1 MTDAFAANSEWMKSL
16 MREGIS
22 YLTSAALHGAGFAL
36 LLWAPGVRVEFTGLP
51 RGGPPPGWQQLASV
65 EMRRELVDPQDAP
78 LKTLAEFDAVSPSL
92 ERNVTETLLRSH
104 AAFEAQPVPPVTVVL
119 PVVPQSDSESAT
131 AELNPRPAPQPVI
144 EPLRPEFQEL
154 LAESLRSAPVY
165 RATSAPPLP
174 EALPPRETPPVESRT
189 IEPPKP
195 VAAATRTEPSASVPR
210 PPTPERNPSKASPQ
224 KQTDAPR
231 NRAASESSESSAPG
245 AHPAPGVDEFPR
257 IEPGNRPPVYPQEAA
272 AAGLSGDVLL
282 LVQVNAAGRATDL
295 RVLSSSNVPAL
306 DHAALEAVRQWRFR
320 PAQRGGR
327 AVAWPV
333 KVPVRFRIE
342 P

>member
-1 MTDAFAANSEWMKSL
+1 

-65 EMRRELVDPQDAP
+65 EMRRELFGPQEAP
-78 LKTLAEFDAVSPSL
+78 VETLAEFDSATPVPEQDVADS
-92 ERNVTETLLRSH
+92 LLRNS
-104 AAFEAQPVPPVTVVL
+104 AALEAQPVPPVTAVL
-119 PVVPQSDSESAT
+119 PAVSQAVAESSNSEPK
-131 AELNPRPAPQPVI
+131 PRPAPRPVI
-144 EPLRPEFQEL
+144 EPLRPEFHEL

-174 EALPPRETPPVESRT
+174 EALPPRETPPVTSRT
-189 IEPPKP
+189 TEPAKP
-195 VAAATRTEPSASVPR
+195 VAPATG
-210 PPTPERNPSKASPQ
+210 PERPASAPPPPASDHRPAKTSPQ

-231 NRAASESSESSAPG
+231 NRATSESSESSAPG
-245 AHPAPGVDEFPR
+245 AHPTPGVDEFPR
-257 IEPGNRPPVYPQEAA
+257 IEPGNQPPVYPQEAA

-282 LVQVNAAGRATDL
+282 LVQVNETGRATDL

-306 DHAALEAVRQWRFR
+306 DHAALAAVRQWRFR

>member
-1 MTDAFAANSEWMKSL
+1 

-51 RGGPPPGWQQLASV
+51 RGGPPPGWQQSASV
-65 EMRRELVDPQDAP
+65 EMRHELFDPTTP
-78 LKTLAEFDAVSPSL
+78 PVETLAEFDSATPPPK
-92 ERNVTETLLRSH
+92 RDVTETLLRNS
-104 AAFEAQPVPPVTVVL
+104 AALETQSVPPVTAVL
-119 PVVPQSDSESAT
+119 PAVPQQTSEPSDARPES
-131 AELNPRPAPQPVI
+131 RPVLRPTI
-144 EPLRPEFQEL
+144 EPLRPDRETL

-165 RATSAPPLP
+165 RETPAPPLP
-174 EALPPRETPPVESRT
+174 EVLPPRETQPVESRAV
-189 IEPPKP
+189 EPPKQA
-195 VAAATRTEPSASVPR
+195 VAATRPEPSATATRKPSPA
-210 PPTPERNPSKASPQ
+210 TEPEKLSPQ
-224 KQTDAPR
+224 KPTDAPR

-257 IEPGNRPPVYPQEAA
+257 IEPGNLPPVYPQEAA

-282 LVQVNAAGRATDL
+282 LVQVNETGRVTDL
-295 RVLSSSNVPAL
+295 RVLRSSNVPAL
-306 DHAALEAVRQWRFR
+306 DAAALAAVKQWRFR

-327 AVAWPV
+327 AIAWPV

>member
-1 MTDAFAANSEWMKSL
+1 

-51 RGGPPPGWQQLASV
+51 RGGPPPGWQQPASV
-65 EMRRELVDPQDAP
+65 EMRRELVDPTEIP
-78 LKTLAEFDAVSPSL
+78 IETLAEFDSVQPLPERDVS
-92 ERNVTETLLRSH
+92 ETLLRNH
-104 AAFEAQPVPPVTVVL
+104 AALEAQPAPPVTVVL

-131 AELNPRPAPQPVI
+131 VEPKARPVLRPAI

-154 LAESLRSAPVY
+154 LTESLRSAPVY
-165 RATSAPPLP
+165 RATPAPPLP
-174 EALPPRETPPVESRT
+174 EVLPPRETPPVASRA
-189 IEPPKP
+189 IEPQKP
-195 VAAATRTEPSASVPR
+195 VAPVTRPEQSASVPR
-210 PPTPERNPSKASPQ
+210 TPASEHNPSKPSPQ

-231 NRAASESSESSAPG
+231 NRTASESSESSAPG

-257 IEPGNRPPVYPQEAA
+257 IEPGNLPPVYPQDAA

-282 LVQVNAAGRATDL
+282 LVQVNETGRATDL

-306 DHAALEAVRQWRFR
+306 DQAALEAVRQWRFR